1 MKTFFKM
8 LLLTLIVGVVAGVI
22 VSFLA
27 RKRLAAM
34 SDAEIREYVTS
45 KLVGR
50 VGQEQLEMIQQATVA
65 GIRKIRKPSTPV

>member
-1 MKTFFKM
+1 MKTLLKM
-8 LLLTLIVGVVAGVI
+8 LLVALVVGVVAGVV

-34 SDAEIREYVTS
+34 SDDEIREYVAS

-50 VGQEQLEMIQQATVA
+50 VGQEQLETIQQATVA
-65 GIRKIRKPSTPV
+65 GIRKIRKPNAPV